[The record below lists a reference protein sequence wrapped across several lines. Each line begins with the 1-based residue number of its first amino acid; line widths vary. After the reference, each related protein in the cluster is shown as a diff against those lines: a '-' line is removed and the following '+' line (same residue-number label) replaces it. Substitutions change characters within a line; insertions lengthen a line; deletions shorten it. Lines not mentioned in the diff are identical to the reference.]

1 MELLKHVYRIFEF
14 MRQVETLA
22 VKKMLGDL
30 ASFYSSE
37 LGPYCFSHS
46 LKKNKNLLCS
56 VHQITSIRIHVE
68 ENTLNTERT
77 KWRKI
82 TPHPSIQG

>member
-1 MELLKHVYRIFEF
+1 MELLKCLYRIFEF

-22 VKKMLGDL
+22 IKKVLGDL
-30 ASFYSSE
+30 ASICSSE
-37 LGPYCFSHS
+37 LGLYCLLHS
-46 LKKNKNLLCS
+46 LKKNENLLCS